1 LTHWRALS
9 AGTPKKQLAQ
19 VLSAT
24 RGLLMLE
31 ITTQTGDTVYISPS
45 HVVVV
50 TPDSTG
56 RFAKIVMADG
66 QVFEVKA
73 SAMDTAAKVSN
84 ARGETIV
91 R

>member
-1 LTHWRALS
+1 
-9 AGTPKKQLAQ
+9 
-19 VLSAT
+19 
-24 RGLLMLE
+24 MLE

-56 RFAKIVMADG
+56 RFAKIVMVDG
-66 QVFEVKA
+66 QVFEVRT
-73 SAMDTAAKVSN
+73 SAMDAAAKVSN
-84 ARGETIV
+84 ARGESII